1 MLLLRLLSITAT
13 TALVCTPAQPRPR
26 HVLHA
31 AATDADAARLTATL
45 ASSTVGRSF
54 NFECQK
60 QCWFIRRLPGAYQ
73 VTADGVEIVAEGP
86 RSKLEAFERWL
97 VKATTEPESFAAE
110 SGDVAGRRA
119 RRAEE
124 RRGAGLP
131 RRARCGR
138 RRVHERRGPR

>member
-1 MLLLRLLSITAT
+1 MLLLRLLLSITAA
-13 TALVCTPAQPRPR
+13 TALVCTPVQPRRP

-97 VKATTEPESFAAE
+97 VKLS
-110 SGDVAGRRA
+110 
-119 RRAEE
+119 
-124 RRGAGLP
+124 LI
-131 RRARCGR
+131 
-138 RRVHERRGPR
+138 HI